1 MTFSRTTDPWF
12 HVKGAESQ
20 SSVGGGGLGAGSRP
34 RECSLAW
41 ARGRAPERQGAQ
53 KTCRPKA
60 SAASPPR
67 PPPVRTLSA
76 VQRAA
81 RHLCTER
88 LNRAL
93 SSEAGFTRVSE
104 FLQSQGRAA
113 RPRTPTAPCGRG
125 PDLHAGGGKIQRA
138 DFEVLMHRV
147 TKPLVPEGVTFLFL
161 RFPRGRPKAA
171 RPSVRNGGGLR
182 EGLKADTVKPE
193 RGRGR
198 EGTSPGAPGA
208 RRLGRCR
215 TGSVCVPRQAGSR
228 RSAFQPCGQ

>member
-1 MTFSRTTDPWF
+1 MFLSLGER
-12 HVKGAESQ
+12 ESPRK
-20 SSVGGGGLGAGSRP
+20 AGSS
-34 RECSLAW
+34 EDL
-41 ARGRAPERQGAQ
+41 
-53 KTCRPKA
+53 
-60 SAASPPR
+60 SAKGFCCQPPP